1 MTGPGQVMLGID
13 FGTSNTVAAIAQPN
27 RAPRVLSIDGAGW
40 MPSAVFLDEA
50 GQLVVGRDAERR
62 ARLSPE
68 RFEPNPKRRV
78 DDGEVM
84 LGDTV
89 MPVVAVIAAVLR
101 RVGEEARRQNA
112 GRTADVVIL
121 THPADWGSVRRNILQ
136 SAARQADL
144 GPELTLIPEPVAA
157 AVHFAGWQHAAPR
170 SPQGTALAV
179 YDLGG
184 GTVDCAV
191 VTVQDGIHRVAAA
204 EGLADVGGVDFDQAL
219 LDQLGRSASAA
230 DPMRWR
236 ALLVPR
242 TPADRRAARALH
254 EDVRTAKESLSRYP
268 QTEVPLPPPLAD
280 ALLSRTEF
288 EGLIRPMVVRTVEVL
303 ARTIERSGFRAQDL
317 SGIYLVGGSS
327 RIPLVGQQIAERI
340 GVVPTTLDQPETAV
354 AVGAAGWPEVHRR
367 HAPPT
372 AANGPMSGASAGG
385 PIAAGQTPFTPPARP
400 PVAPGG
406 SQGPFGP
413 ASGVPPRSSTDSG
426 WAARP
431 GLPPARRRSRLPM
444 LLTAAAVVLAL
455 AATALIIVLTNRS
468 TGAAQGGP
476 STGQVGSSTGS
487 AGSVSSGPSSGNQS
501 SGSSSGVVDPAT
513 CSADKDDRGLTA
525 CLRSFGGGLLTD
537 AVCTTDPKKLDVT
550 EEDVNNFGVLSIA
563 WSACFSS
570 DEKYLSLLFHT
581 TNATAR
587 DTLWS
592 ALGPASFTPKTCGT
606 YLGGTSRGWYM
617 AGPSKSDE
625 VPTILWEDTG
635 LPLIGLVRPP
645 GETSAV
651 TLDALVG
658 DFTARTGF
666 SVDVQDCS
674 KIAPEADGTAGS
686 TASQSTSQASSA
698 SAISGSGCPA
708 TPLDDNHMSPCVRAV
723 SGAAVANK
731 SLCFTSGDQLEQL
744 EAAGAGQTVSS
755 AACSFSPD
763 GLVLVAVYLQ
773 FKDVSGRDAVFES
786 LAAGDTRSDWSQ
798 GGRTGESAA
807 GMIDDDTSRLI
818 WTLGDTPVLVMSTA
832 EVQQG
837 GSPGQGSTVGA
848 LQTAHEAYWKS
859 VLLPQG

>member
-1 MTGPGQVMLGID
+1 MTGPGPVMLGID

-62 ARLSPE
+62 ARLSPV

-89 MPVVAVIAAVLR
+89 VPVVAVIAAVLR

-112 GRTADVVIL
+112 GRTADVVTL

-157 AVHFAGWQHAAPR
+157 AVHFAGWQQAAPR
-170 SPQGTALAV
+170 PPQGTALAV

-191 VTVQDGIHRVAAA
+191 VTVQDGNYRVAAA
-204 EGLADVGGVDFDQAL
+204 EGLADIGGVDFDQAL

-242 TPADRRAARALH
+242 TAADRRAARALH

-303 ARTIERSGFRAQDL
+303 ARTIERSGLRAQDL

-354 AVGAAGWPEVHRR
+354 ALGAAGWPEVHRR

-372 AANGPMSGASAGG
+372 AAHGPMSGPSGG
-385 PIAAGQTPFTPPARP
+385 PIAAGQTPFTPPPGRP
-400 PVAPGG
+400 PVAPGS

-413 ASGVPPRSSTDSG
+413 VRGGPPRPSTDSG

-455 AATALIIVLTNRS
+455 AATGLIIVLTNQS
-468 TGAAQGGP
+468 TGTARGDP
-476 STGQVGSSTGS
+476 STGPVASSTGS
-487 AGSVSSGPSSGNQS
+487 AGSVSSGPSSGSQS
-501 SGSSSGVVDPAT
+501 SGSSSGVVDPAN
-513 CSADKDDRGLTA
+513 CAADKDDRGLTA
-525 CLRSFGGGLLTD
+525 CLRSFGGGLLTG
-537 AVCTTDPKKLDVT
+537 AECTTDPKKLDVT
-550 EEDVNNFGVLSIA
+550 QEDVNNFGVLSIA

-581 TNATAR
+581 TNTTAR

-606 YLGGTSRGWYM
+606 YLGSTSRGWYM
-617 AGPSKSDE
+617 AGPSNSDN
-625 VPTILWEDTG
+625 VSTIVWEDTG
-635 LPLIGLVRPP
+635 LPLIGLLRPP
-645 GETSAV
+645 GETSSI

-666 SVDVQDCS
+666 SVDDQDCS
-674 KIAPEADGTAGS
+674 RIAPEADGTGGS
-686 TASQSTSQASSA
+686 TTAAPSTTQDPPTT
-698 SAISGSGCPA
+698 ITGGGCPA
-708 TPLDDNHMSPCVRAV
+708 TPLDDNHMSPCVRAI

-786 LAAGDTRSDWSQ
+786 LATGDTRSQWSQ
-798 GGRTGESAA
+798 GGRSGEAA
-807 GMIDDDTSRLI
+807 LGMIDGDTSRLM

-837 GSPGQGSTVGA
+837 GSTGQGSTAEA
-848 LQTAHEAYWKS
+848 LQTAHQAYWKS